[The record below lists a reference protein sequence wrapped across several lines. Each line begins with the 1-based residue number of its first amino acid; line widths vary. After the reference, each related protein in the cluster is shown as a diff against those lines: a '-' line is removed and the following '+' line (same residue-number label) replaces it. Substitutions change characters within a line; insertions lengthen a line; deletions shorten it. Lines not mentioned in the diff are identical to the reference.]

1 MSTDTTTNAF
11 PLGFDVR
18 FIEPARYA
26 VDGYQVRRVTE
37 EVATADTLTLAWRVA
52 TTDELATL
60 RELKTDEGQV
70 TVLASD
76 DGGHIAVDTA
86 GGSNTVTLTPPQR
99 RQPLRIERTAH
110 VERYE
115 ETLVE
120 QRSEVW
126 DVEVEFALGS
136 DRTDTPSILE
146 ARAGT
151 PFPQTFDMTFP
162 RGDPP
167 RWEFNTPYGTFVTGR
182 VDAEV
187 VGTGEGGVVRLELTT
202 RLTSAQ
208 AHVFEAAY
216 ARVRGTRVVEVVD
229 APNEIRDETGGD
241 MTVGVRPPTDQTVV
255 DAGDYAVVEWD
266 STRITDRYQTVSMT
280 LVGGS

>member
-26 VDGYQVRRVTE
+26 IDGYQVRRVTE

-70 TVLASD
+70 TILASD

-115 ETLVE
+115 ENLIE

-136 DRTDTPSILE
+136 DRTDTPSISQTKPGD
-146 ARAGT
+146 GT
-151 PFPQTFDMTFP
+151 AWAFD
-162 RGDPP
+162 
-167 RWEFNTPYGTFVTGR
+167 TPYGTFVTGR

-208 AHVFEAAY
+208 AHVFGAAY